1 MVYTLDKGQ
10 SKPYIYICTTLWH
23 EEEVEMMT
31 LMRSVSKLLRHA
43 RRREEN
49 PEDDNNYNIEMH
61 IFFDN
66 VFEKKKRE
74 ARDNAEGFQ
83 EADEWL
89 ELNMWVHQFIRVMEK
104 VMAAYADGSERCMHE
119 GKIIRTPYGGR
130 IEYKIAGY
138 PFIIHLKNADLVQ
151 RGKRWSQGWF
161 QTKTLFVL
169 DG

>member
-1 MVYTLDKGQ
+1 MKIFYLVYTLAKGQ

-74 ARDNAEGFQ
+74 ARDNAEGQ
-83 EADEWL
+83 
-89 ELNMWVHQFIRVMEK
+89 
-104 VMAAYADGSERCMHE
+104 GS
-119 GKIIRTPYGGR
+119 T
-130 IEYKIAGY
+130 
-138 PFIIHLKNADLVQ
+138 N
-151 RGKRWSQGWF
+151 
-161 QTKTLFVL
+161 
-169 DG
+169 